1 MNISFDDFLKVEIR
15 VGAILDVQDFPEAKK
30 PAYRLTIDF
39 GDFGIKRS
47 SAQIRNYEK
56 RDLIG
61 MKIVAVTNFPPK
73 QVANFIS
80 EVLVLGVLS
89 SNGVILLT
97 PTDPEKT
104 KPGDR
109 IA

>member
-1 MNISFDDFLKVEIR
+1 MNISFDDFSKVEIR

-39 GDFGIKRS
+39 GNFGIKKS

-56 RDLIG
+56 NDLIG

-80 EVLVLGVLS
+80 EVLVLGALS

-97 PTDPEKT
+97 PTDPDKT

>member
-97 PTDPEKT
+97 PTDQEKT

>member
-1 MNISFDDFLKVEIR
+1 MNISFDDFSKVEIR
-15 VGAILDVQDFPEAKK
+15 VGVILDVQDFPEAKK

-39 GDFGIKRS
+39 GEFGIKRS

-56 RDLIG
+56 RGLIG

-104 KPGDR
+104 KQGDR